1 MVRRIKQVLPLIW
14 RNFRE
19 IDRNTIVVV
28 AASCMILKSNMIE
41 LSTDENVIIYYV
53 YYLEFR
59 NDKIYNNSQ

>member
-14 RNFRE
+14 SNFRE

-28 AASCMILKSNMIE
+28 AYDLKSNMIE

-59 NDKIYNNSQ
+59 NDKIYNNSLW

>member
-14 RNFRE
+14 SNFRE

-28 AASCMILKSNMIE
+28 ASRMILKSNMIE

-59 NDKIYNNSQ
+59 NDKIYNNSQW

>member
-14 RNFRE
+14 SNFRE

-28 AASCMILKSNMIE
+28 ASLYDLKSNMIE

-59 NDKIYNNSQ
+59 NDKIYNNSQW

>member
-1 MVRRIKQVLPLIW
+1 MVKRIKQVLPLIW
-14 RNFRE
+14 SNFRE

-28 AASCMILKSNMIE
+28 ASRMILKSNMIE

-59 NDKIYNNSQ
+59 NDKIYNNSQW